1 MFAEVHAEEAFDG
14 NVLMAWRL
22 LMMTGEAVT
31 VVEHSIAGV
40 VVERRFTV
48 DVIVFVGVTVV
59 VAATPVT
66 VLVPG
71 VEERRE
77 MQKEDALKMSA
88 PLKKR

>member
-1 MFAEVHAEEAFDG
+1 MHAEEAFDG
-14 NVLMAWRL
+14 NVLTAWRL

-31 VVEHSIAGV
+31 VVEHSMPGV
-40 VVERRFTV
+40 VVDRRFIV
-48 DVIVFVGVTVV
+48 DVIVFVGVTVA

-66 VLVPG
+66 VMVPG

-77 MQKEDALKMSA
+77 IQKEDALKMFA